1 MKNNVSKACNSLT
14 NLTAVWSKPV
24 TNIIF
29 GAALM
34 LPFCAAQAAVA
45 PITVSGNKVLFGGQQ
60 GSVSGN
66 SMFWSNDGWG
76 AEKYYNAS
84 VVGWLKSDFN
94 SKLVRAAMGVE
105 DAGGY
110 ISSPAS
116 NKTKLKTVV
125 DAAIA
130 NDMYVIIDW
139 HSHHAETYQ
148 TQAIAFFQEMAT
160 TYGSNNN
167 VIYEVY
173 NEPLAVSWASTV
185 KPYCTAVIQAIRAID
200 PDNLIVC
207 GTPTWS
213 QDVDVASTN
222 PITGYAN
229 IAYTLHFYA
238 GSHGASLRAK
248 AQTALNNGIAL
259 FVTEWGSVNADGG
272 GAVAT
277 SETSAWVDF
286 MKTNNISNAN
296 WSVNDKAEGAS
307 LLVPGASST
316 GGWVGSQLTASGAN
330 AKSIILGWP
339 ALTQAPPTTTNALP
353 FTVQAESYASMSGI
367 QTEATTDVGG
377 GTNVG
382 WTDANDFMSYSNT
395 GITIPTTGSYKITYR
410 IASMSGGGSLTLKES
425 GGATYDTVTV
435 PNTGGWQTWVDL
447 TRTVTLSAGVHK
459 FDLGVVTGGFNI
471 NWFKIEA
478 TSAASSAAASSTPAS
493 STPASSAPAAGP
505 LATIQAEAYA
515 AMSGVQT
522 ETTTDAG
529 GGSNVGYIDSG
540 DWLSYTNSSVTIPS
554 TGVYTIE
561 YRVASMNGGGSLRF
575 EEAGGTSVYG
585 SVNIGATGGWQSWT
599 TVKHT
604 VTLSAGVHKFGI
616 AATGGG
622 WNFNWFRITPGA
634 I

>member
-1 MKNNVSKACNSLT
+1 MKNKVSNVCNSLT
-14 NLTAVWSKPV
+14 NLSAAWKNPV
-24 TNIIF
+24 ANIIF
-29 GAALM
+29 SAALM
-34 LPFCAAQAAVA
+34 LPFCAAEAAVV

-76 AEKYYNAS
+76 GEKYYNAN

-94 SKLVRAAMGVE
+94 SKLVRAAMGVD

-110 ISSPAS
+110 ISNAAG
-116 NKTKLKTVV
+116 NKAKVKAVV

-130 NDMYVIIDW
+130 NDMYVLIDW
-139 HSHHAETYQ
+139 HSHHAENYQ
-148 TQAIAFFQEMAT
+148 SQAIAFFQDMAT
-160 TYGSNNN
+160 TYGSYNN

-173 NEPLAVSWASTV
+173 NEPLNVSWSGTI
-185 KPYCTAVIQAIRAID
+185 KPYCTAVIQAIRSID

-207 GTPTWS
+207 GTSNWS
-213 QDVDVASTN
+213 QDVDVASTS

-277 SETSAWVDF
+277 SETNAWVDF

-307 LLVPGASST
+307 LLVPNASAT
-316 GGWVGSQLTASGAN
+316 GGWVSSQLTASGAF

-339 ALTQAPPTTTNALP
+339 ALPQVTPPTTNALP
-353 FTVQAESYASMSGI
+353 FTVQAENYSSMSGV
-367 QTEATTDVGG
+367 QTETTTDVGG
-377 GTNVG
+377 GLNVG
-382 WTDANDFMSYSNT
+382 WMDANDSMSYVST
-395 GITIPTTGSYKITYR
+395 GINIPTTGSYKITYR
-410 IASMSGGGSLTLKES
+410 IASLNGGGSLQLKEA
-425 GGATYDTVTV
+425 GGATYDTVAI
-435 PNTGGWQTWVDL
+435 PSTGGWQTWIDVSRTITL
-447 TRTVTLSAGVHK
+447 TAGVHK
-459 FDLGVVTGGFNI
+459 FDVGIATGGFNL

-478 TSAASSAAASSTPAS
+478 TNAPSSSSASSSAASS
-493 STPASSAPAAGP
+493 SAPAQA
-505 LATIQAEAYA
+505 LATVQAEAYA

-522 ETTTDAG
+522 ETTTDTG
-529 GGSNVGYIDSG
+529 GGSNVGYIDAG

-585 SVNIGATGGWQSWT
+585 SVNIGATGGWQTWT

-616 AATGGG
+616 AASAGG